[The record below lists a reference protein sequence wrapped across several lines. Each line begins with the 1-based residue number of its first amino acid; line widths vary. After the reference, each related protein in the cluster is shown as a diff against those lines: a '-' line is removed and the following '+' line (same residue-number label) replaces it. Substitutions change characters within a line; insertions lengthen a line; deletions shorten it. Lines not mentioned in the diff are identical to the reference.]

1 MRINYI
7 IIFKNINE
15 NVIFSTQ
22 IIENSEV
29 YFFVLEPF
37 ELARHSSTSNNDCI
51 DQGPGNR
58 PTFESELEE
67 YEEDIIE
74 HREKKI
80 SKGSKSDPEES
91 TSGLTE
97 DNENDRKRYSSS
109 IHQKG
114 RFGRYWEVLGYISF
128 ILGYLKN
135 SFVHFLFRN

>member
-1 MRINYI
+1 MIKNSKVYI
-7 IIFKNINE
+7 
-15 NVIFSTQ
+15 
-22 IIENSEV
+22 
-29 YFFVLEPF
+29 FVLEPF

-67 YEEDIIE
+67 YEEPIKE
-74 HREKKI
+74 HREKKL

-97 DNENDRKRYSSS
+97 DNENERKRYSSS

-114 RFGRYWEVLGYISF
+114 RF
-128 ILGYLKN
+128 
-135 SFVHFLFRN
+135 